1 MIEKESIV
9 KDWEIPAGRVATRTA
24 VRFPLRL
31 PLRLQ
36 TEDGTIEATTENVS
50 SNGLL
55 FAAPRLPRIGSVVE
69 FTMTMPAQVMGSDND
84 VSVHCFGRIVRHQL
98 AGGSMAAAVIDEYF
112 LQV

>member
-1 MIEKESIV
+1 MFQKETNV
-9 KDWEIPAGRVATRTA
+9 KDWEIPVGRVATRTA

-36 TEDGTIEATTENVS
+36 TEEGILDAVTENVS

-55 FAAPRLPRIGSVVE
+55 FAAPRLPRIGSAVE
-69 FTMTMPAQVMGSDND
+69 FTITMPAQVMGTETDL
-84 VSVHCFGRIVRHQL
+84 SVHCFGRIVRHQL
-98 AGGSMAAAVIDEYF
+98 GGEPMAAAVIDEYF